1 MSTPI
6 TTPAQAFLIDS
17 PEVQTAIHNDVT
29 VDGYWLP
36 VSFVPDYK
44 IKSIVWFDDKRYVKL
59 TDATNNATNPS
70 LNAADWMELDL
81 YLKSTVLVN
90 ECITTEL
97 LSTTDLILPENTEL
111 SELDYFEDSLK
122 PASTNLTKN
131 ALKKTICEDT
141 TEGIKIVDLVVSIP
155 TGSAFDIDT
164 DGTFYYTNPNDS
176 YRIYKKKYNEIG
188 AGTPT
193 TNVGGLI
200 PRIIS
205 NYLFFSDV
213 STGFLKRKDKNT
225 IDDGIFVTNLEGYN
239 PVQID
244 SENLVFIGNN
254 SLVKKQIIST
264 NPADFS
270 VISQGV
276 LNINSLSGL
285 QYTQASTLFFSN
297 ADDSDNVNV
306 IRTDAQ
312 TPQSPVTFPLTA
324 GINTEGGFCFYEDF
338 FIFVDEESIISLIN
352 LKYSYSF
359 SFVKKICSGFYP
371 RIIEKNKLIY
381 QKTDGIYL
389 KNLFIL

>member
-6 TTPAQAFLIDS
+6 STPAQAYLIDS

-44 IKSIVWFDDKRYVKL
+44 IKSIVWFEDKRYVKL
-59 TDATNNATNPS
+59 TDATNNAINPS
-70 LNAADWMELDL
+70 LNEIDWMELDL

-97 LSTTDLILPENTEL
+97 LSTTDLILPENTAL

-122 PASTNLTKN
+122 PASTKLTKN
-131 ALKKTICEDT
+131 ALKKPICEDT
-141 TEGIKIVDLVVSIP
+141 TEGTKIVDLVFSFE
-155 TGSAFDIDT
+155 TFSSFDLDT
-164 DGTFYYTNPNDS
+164 DGTIYYTNPNDS

-193 TNVGGLI
+193 TNVGGEL
-200 PRIIS
+200 PRIIG
-205 NYLFFSDV
+205 NYLFFKDF
-213 STGFLKRKDKNT
+213 STGFLKRKDKNV
-225 IDDGIFVTNLEGYN
+225 IDDGVLFTNVVGSN
-239 PVQID
+239 PVMID
-244 SENLVFIGNN
+244 SENLVFIGSS
-254 SLVKKQIIST
+254 SLIKKQIIST

-270 VISQGV
+270 VISQNLLIKESV
-276 LNINSLSGL
+276 GL
-285 QYTQASTLFFSN
+285 QYMQASTLFFSN
-297 ADDSDNVNV
+297 QSNFNNVNV

-324 GINTEGGFCFYEDF
+324 GINTVFGFCFYEDF
-338 FIFVDEESIISLIN
+338 FIFVDEENIISLIN

-359 SFVKKICSGFYP
+359 PFVKKICSGFYP